1 MKGLH
6 SILTMNFVHKMIE
19 LQVGKGILLIFEMCA
34 VIAWNRNS
42 GVLSLLEITD
52 IQQDAVVY
60 SQGGRAYK
68 HSFDRDVRLRSNI
81 KYPGK

>member
-6 SILTMNFVHKMIE
+6 SILTMNFVYKIIE

-42 GVLSLLEITD
+42 GPLI
-52 IQQDAVVY
+52 A
-60 SQGGRAYK
+60 
-68 HSFDRDVRLRSNI
+68 
-81 KYPGK
+81 